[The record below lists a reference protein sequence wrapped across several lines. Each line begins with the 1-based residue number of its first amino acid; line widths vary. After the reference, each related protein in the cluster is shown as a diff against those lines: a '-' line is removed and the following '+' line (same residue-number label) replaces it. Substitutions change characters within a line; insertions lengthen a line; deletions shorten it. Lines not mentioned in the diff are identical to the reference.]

1 MTNVF
6 LSLGSNMGDKKA
18 YLEKAIT
25 SLKNLP
31 QTTLLGVSSFYQTVA
46 WGKTDQDDFINA
58 VCQIDTCLEP
68 HDLLKQCQ
76 AIEKRLG
83 RERHE
88 HWGPRTMDIDLLLYG
103 SETIDTADLTVPH
116 PYMTQRAFV
125 LVPLAE
131 IAPDLIFPKTN
142 QTVSS
147 LLSDLVTDDVVK
159 I

>member
-58 VCQIDTCLEP
+58 VCQLETCLGP
-68 HDLLKQCQ
+68 HELLKQCQ
-76 AIEKRLG
+76 AIEQRLG

-88 HWGPRTMDIDLLLYG
+88 HWGPRTVDIDLLLYG

-125 LVPLAE
+125 LVPLIE
-131 IAPDLIFPKTN
+131 IAPDLVFPNTK
-142 QTVSS
+142 QTVAT
-147 LLSDLVTDDVVK
+147 LLSDLVTDDVIK